1 MDSTNPFDLFPV
13 GPRPPA
19 PDPPDNERDRQNS
32 TEFFSAVSHPSST
45 TEDFQFSPSEAS
57 SYFQEFG
64 SEVTIPGHHSTPS
77 SSMQSQTTATA
88 PTNAERD
95 TSTISLWMEQMSNN
109 VDQTNDKLDNLTS
122 AITSLIKELRVS
134 KHHIPEMSST
144 GISFAPTNA
153 DPQDDDNVSITS
165 QLTQAATAI
174 TQSLQ
179 GLHQHQP
186 TTSSGN
192 IAKRIEPLEYDLDKH
207 TDLIEVRAW
216 YANVISHMADE
227 KKVQMP
233 STTRSIRY
241 RS

>member
-32 TEFFSAVSHPSST
+32 NEFFSAVSHPSST

-88 PTNAERD
+88 ERD

-122 AITSLIKELRVS
+122 AITSLIVRVGQPMNEPTSEPSNQPRPNYDCLASHELPNQLLPLS
-134 KHHIPEMSST
+134 QAST
-144 GISFAPTNA
+144 NEP
-153 DPQDDDNVSITS
+153 IT
-165 QLTQAATAI
+165 LY
-174 TQSLQ
+174 
-179 GLHQHQP
+179 H
-186 TTSSGN
+186 
-192 IAKRIEPLEYDLDKH
+192 
-207 TDLIEVRAW
+207 
-216 YANVISHMADE
+216 
-227 KKVQMP
+227 
-233 STTRSIRY
+233 
-241 RS
+241 